1 MPGLPPPSV
10 FTWSGTLHF
19 GQGGIVIVRLAETR
33 ASPASRALRRAGRE
47 PEGRRGSRRKESG
60 DRLSSGEGISAGDEV
75 DIKPSTWIS
84 VRANFEAGE
93 SIDVVGASG
102 ELDYDVTTGE
112 TASPIEVWGVE
123 SDGAGGY
130 AFTTEA
136 IINP

>member
-1 MPGLPPPSV
+1 MLYGAAWSNYQLGEISGL
-10 FTWSGTLHF
+10 
-19 GQGGIVIVRLAETR
+19 GIGRG
-33 ASPASRALRRAGRE
+33 LRN
-47 PEGRRGSRRKESG
+47 
-60 DRLSSGEGISAGDEV
+60 ISAGDEV

-112 TASPIEVWGVE
+112 TASPIEVWGVQ

-130 AFTTEA
+130 EFTSED
-136 IINP
+136 IIEP